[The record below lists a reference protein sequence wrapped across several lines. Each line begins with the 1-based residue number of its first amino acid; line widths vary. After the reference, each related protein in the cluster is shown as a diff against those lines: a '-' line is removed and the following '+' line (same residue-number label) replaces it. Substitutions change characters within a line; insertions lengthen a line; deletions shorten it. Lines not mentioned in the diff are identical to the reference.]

1 MKIFICEFITGGGL
15 YREHLQESLAKEG
28 ALMRDAILRDFAE
41 SPEIELILT
50 HDARLPAPSADA
62 IAIRTEDDVWQVWKA
77 CIASAD
83 AVWPIAPET
92 DGLLLKLTEMV
103 TQQGKVLLACK
114 SEAVRIAS
122 SKYATFELL
131 KSAGIDCVE
140 TYRESKLCNALHS
153 TAWVA
158 KLDDGVSCDGS
169 VYFANYE
176 ALEVWLAA
184 GCGQAHIFQPY
195 VTGVPA
201 SISMLCKDGKAYLL
215 SCNMQKIELSEEGF
229 AYHGSVV
236 NGMAQYWQVFSE
248 VAAKVA
254 NAMPSLQAYVGIDV
268 IVRDGRVLVL
278 EINPR
283 LTTSFAGLHKATGGN
298 VSKLV
303 LELIYNGGFPAPDCL
318 ARHVVEI
325 NLEHE

>member
-62 IAIRTEDDVWQVWKA
+62 IAIRTEDDVWQVWQA

-92 DGLLLKLTEMV
+92 DGLLLRLTEMV
-103 TQQGKVLLACK
+103 AQQGKVLLACK

-169 VYFANYE
+169 VYFAHYE
-176 ALEVWLAA
+176 ALEAWLAA

-195 VTGVPA
+195 VKGVPA

-236 NGMAQYWQVFSE
+236 NGMAQYWQVFAE

-303 LELIYNGGFPAPDCL
+303 LELIYNGGFPAPDYL